1 MSLDNLYAIGNTLYH
16 YDQLPPEAFEPDA
29 IEYIY
34 IEPAALPYGDKQ
46 TLIFDNE
53 FQTYEIIEETFKQ
66 GVFSSIKFGPI
77 DDIDE
82 HLVEIARET
91 VGLP

>member
-34 IEPAALPYGDKQ
+34 IEPAALPCGDKQ
-46 TLIFDNE
+46 MLIFDNE
-53 FQTYEIIEETFKQ
+53 FQTYEIIEKTFKQ
-66 GVFSSIKFGPI
+66 GVFNSIKFGPI

-82 HLVEIARET
+82 HLVETARET

>member
-29 IEYIY
+29 IEYTY
-34 IEPAALPYGDKQ
+34 IEPAALPCGDRQ
-46 TLIFDNE
+46 MLIFDNE

-66 GVFSSIKFGPI
+66 GVFNSIKIGPI
-77 DDIDE
+77 DDIDQQ
-82 HLVEIARET
+82 LVKTAQET